1 MSELPP
7 YISPAVVT
15 QIRAVFKKIVKGNK
29 MIADIVEPKV
39 KTSKIKL
46 QDKARVVI
54 AMRML
59 EDNKVFRDALRDE
72 LKKIGI
78 KPKSK

>member
-1 MSELPP
+1 MSVPP
-7 YISPAVVT
+7 YMSPAVVN
-15 QIRAVFKKIVKGNK
+15 QIRAIFKKIIKGNK

-39 KTSKIKL
+39 KASRIKP

-59 EDNKVFRDALRDE
+59 EDNKVFRDTLRGE
-72 LKKIGI
+72 LKRIGI

>member
-1 MSELPP
+1 MSVPP
-7 YISPAVVT
+7 YMSPAVVT
-15 QIRAVFKKIVKGNK
+15 QIRAIFKKIIKGNK

-39 KTSKIKL
+39 KASRIKPR
-46 QDKARVVI
+46 DKARVVI

-59 EDNKVFRDALRDE
+59 EDNKVFRDTLRGE
-72 LKKIGI
+72 LKRIGI